1 MRPKNLEN
9 ISSFE
14 EATSDLW
21 GKIQYKQIFDKI
33 YAAQR
38 KSPFKN
44 IQLCNI
50 LPRNYLLYIFEFQL
64 APFPFSLILGDLF
77 MVKEWNF
84 FQKNDFHVEKNF
96 VGKMY
101 REIVLHGGTN
111 DQIVLRGKEFHK
123 IYFLVI

>member
-1 MRPKNLEN
+1 
-9 ISSFE
+9 
-14 EATSDLW
+14 
-21 GKIQYKQIFDKI
+21 
-33 YAAQR
+33 
-38 KSPFKN
+38 
-44 IQLCNI
+44 
-50 LPRNYLLYIFEFQL
+50 
-64 APFPFSLILGDLF
+64 

-123 IYFLVI
+123 IYFLVIWTVQIWKNFLTIVEYSLEDKALIIL